1 MPDMNLEWSPPPS
14 LIENISSGK
23 EVLAAVE
30 ETKSTYAHF
39 LTQTGVPPAQAN
51 EVADALIGRII
62 TALARGDSPED
73 AVAWAKQ
80 GVGAGIDP
88 LAGSEAAPPLQTLA
102 EALSQGR
109 GDAADIIAKAVATAG
124 SSPEAQKVAVGTLLT
139 SLANGNELAVAQ
151 QQAIA
156 AGQTT
161 DSLKASNAVPL
172 NATDTLISSLA
183 QGGPGIGDALHGL
196 AAEAGTEQST
206 ALAQNLFAALSN
218 GTSSEAAVHAWQ
230 EQASAQAQTAQA
242 QTVPVSSIDAMI
254 AALSSGA
261 DAHEALMTAGFG
273 GNSAASQALA
283 QALAGGA
290 NSGAAAAAAEQAS
303 QAQATAEALTT
314 AGVAAPSALLAGLAS
329 GGADAGSAIAAASQG
344 SDGSAFINALTQALS
359 TGAPTEAAI
368 QAANTASSAAA
379 TQAAEASSPPSA
391 ETALAAAL
399 ASGADV
405 QSALASVG
413 ISGEGSQSEVMAS
426 ALTQAL
432 SSGQNLASAVGS
444 ATTAGAASD
453 QQAAAAQDGVPAPDP
468 QLMAM
473 SSGSEQGSSSASPSE
488 TTPSGNS
495 DSAPATGQPEATAP
509 AATSTDPSAQV
520 AEVATSSDHTTASDS
535 PSANGQT
542 EASSTASSFASSNA
556 PADAPPSPTAAATA
570 PSTASSEANTVSTNS
585 FDVASEPQTIT
596 APFAPENHNTSTG
609 EPQTTQPETQTTQ
622 SASEPTPSPETST
635 TPAETPSS
643 PSSTDTSTAPVDT
656 GSSSPTTNTPSSS
669 DTSGGSSGG
678 SSGPVTNPDII
689 DMTHAFSAAA
699 FAGAA
704 ANNLSGN
711 NPTALEFDLSS
722 PPSFSNGMTVEAWIN
737 QARTVPGPIA
747 VVVDDQ
753 STDTSGNPLSGFK
766 IEITH
771 SNNIEIEIAN
781 GIVDGHYTD
790 TEVTTTDTPIVNGT
804 WENIAATYSN
814 TGAVSI
820 SVNGV
825 IDTNVITGTYQD
837 SPVPAS
843 GAITNAPSSVIIG
856 TERDPNSDSNWSAA
870 RDFAGMISDVQ
881 IWNSSSQNIQT
892 DMSHQLSTAAS
903 AAASESN
910 LVLAAPLN
918 SSTFT
923 GITQGGTSNVTVA
936 DLTQDN
942 DGVTNALQ
950 SGASVPTIASTAT
963 VPSTEPTTSTSAS
976 VYQALV
982 LGTSSTNSA
991 ISINQPTYSTTY
1003 TPHSDPST
1011 PTTVTGTTDTV
1022 TNAVYQTPALPTAA
1036 QASTSVTVTTTVT
1049 ATDTT
1054 GASDEATQVVHATA
1068 T

>member
-1 MPDMNLEWSPPPS
+1 MPDMHLEWSPPPS
-14 LIENISSGK
+14 LIEALSSGK
-23 EVLAAVE
+23 EALAAIE

-39 LTQTGVPPAQAN
+39 LTQTGVAPAQAN
-51 EVADALIGRII
+51 EAADALVTRII
-62 TALARGDSPED
+62 TALARGDSPES
-73 AVAWAKQ
+73 AVVWAKQ
-80 GVGAGIDP
+80 GIGISVDP
-88 LAGSEAAPPLQTLA
+88 LVGNEAPPLQTLA

-109 GDAADIIAKAVATAG
+109 ADAMDVIAKAVATAG
-124 SSPEAQKVAVGTLLT
+124 SSPEAQKAAIGTLLT

-151 QQAIA
+151 QQAIT

-161 DSLKASNAVPL
+161 DSLKADNAVPL
-172 NATDTLISSLA
+172 NATDTLISNLA
-183 QGGPGIGDALHGL
+183 QGGPGVGDALHGL
-196 AAEAGTEQST
+196 AAGAGAEQGA
-206 ALAQNLFAALSN
+206 ALVQNLLAALSN
-218 GTSSEAAVHAWQ
+218 GTSSEAAAQAWQ
-230 EQASAQAQTAQA
+230 EQASAQTQMAQA
-242 QTVPVSSIDAMI
+242 QTVPVSSVDAMI

-261 DAHEALMTAGFG
+261 DVREALMSAGFG
-273 GNSAASQALA
+273 GDSAASQALA

-290 NSGAAAAAAEQAS
+290 GSAAAAAAAQQAS
-303 QAQATAEALTT
+303 QAQAAAEALIT

-329 GGADAGSAIAAASQG
+329 GGADAGSAIAAASRE
-344 SDGSAFINALTQALS
+344 SDSGAFIGALTQALS
-359 TGAPTEAAI
+359 TGASTEAAL
-368 QAANTASSAAA
+368 QAANTASSAAE
-379 TQAAEASSPPSA
+379 TQVANAASPSSA

-413 ISGEGSQSEVMAS
+413 LSSGGSQGDVMTS

-432 SSGQNLASAVGS
+432 SSGHDLASAVGS
-444 ATTAGAASD
+444 ATTAGAASN
-453 QQAAAAQDGVPAPDP
+453 QQVAAAQEGVPAPDP

-473 SSGSEQGSSSASPSE
+473 SSGPEQGSSASTSE
-488 TTPSGNS
+488 TATSGNG
-495 DSAPATGQPEATAP
+495 DSAPATGQPETTVP
-509 AATSTDPSAQV
+509 SATSTDPGAQV
-520 AEVATSSDHTTASDS
+520 AEATPSTTASDS
-535 PSANGQT
+535 PPTSGQT
-542 EASSTASSFASSNA
+542 EASSTASSLASGNT
-556 PADAPPSPTAAATA
+556 PADASPSPPEAEAAQST
-570 PSTASSEANTVSTNS
+570 PSVPSDTNNASTNS
-585 FDVASEPQTIT
+585 FDVASETQTIT
-596 APFAPENHNTSTG
+596 APFAPENHSTSTS
-609 EPQTTQPETQTTQ
+609 EVQTTQ
-622 SASEPTPSPETST
+622 SPSGPSSPETST
-635 TPAETPSS
+635 SPVETQGPSS
-643 PSSTDTSTAPVDT
+643 SADTSTTPVDTENSGSTANTQTSSTDTST
-656 GSSSPTTNTPSSS
+656 
-669 DTSGGSSGG
+669 GSSGG
-678 SSGPVTNPDII
+678 SSGPVTNSDTI
-689 DMTHAFSAAA
+689 DMTNAFSAAA

-704 ANNLSGN
+704 ANNLSGD

-722 PPSFSNGMTVEAWIN
+722 QPSFSNGMTVEAWIN
-737 QARTVPGPIA
+737 QAKTVPGPIA

-753 STDTSGNPLSGFK
+753 STDTSGNPLNGFK

-771 SNNIEIEIAN
+771 SNNIEIEVAN

-790 TEVTTTDTPIVNGT
+790 TEVTTTDTPIVNGA

-825 IDTNVITGTYQD
+825 VDTNVTTGTYQD

-936 DLTQDN
+936 DLTNDN
-942 DGVTNALQ
+942 EAVTSALQ
-950 SGASVPTIASTAT
+950 SGASVPTIASTAQ
-963 VPSTEPTTSTSAS
+963 VPNSEPTTSTSAS

-991 ISINQPTYSTTY
+991 ISIDQPTYSTTY
-1003 TPHSDPST
+1003 TPQSDPST
-1011 PTTVTGTTDTV
+1011 PTTVTGTADST
-1022 TNAVYQTPALPTAA
+1022 TNPVYQTPALPTAA
-1036 QASTSVTVTTTVT
+1036 QASTPVTVTATIT